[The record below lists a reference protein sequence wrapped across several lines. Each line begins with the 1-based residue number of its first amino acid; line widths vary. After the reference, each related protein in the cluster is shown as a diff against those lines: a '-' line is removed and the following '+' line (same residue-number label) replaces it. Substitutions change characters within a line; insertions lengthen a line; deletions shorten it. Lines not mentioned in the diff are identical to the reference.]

1 MKSPGTSKPAHQ
13 YGQDMDEWDAP
24 AVGEVPALPW
34 DDPEVMVRDIKQ
46 AVRDIEGRGRPR
58 VFGEDET

>member
-1 MKSPGTSKPAHQ
+1 
-13 YGQDMDEWDAP
+13 MDEWDAP